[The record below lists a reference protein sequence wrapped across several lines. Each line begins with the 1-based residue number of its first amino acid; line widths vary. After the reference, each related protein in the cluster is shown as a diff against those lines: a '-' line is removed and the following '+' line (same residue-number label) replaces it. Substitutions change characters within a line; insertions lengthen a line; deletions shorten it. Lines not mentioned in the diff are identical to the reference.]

1 MVLAII
7 GLAYI
12 NCDIVGIMDLD
23 NLCARGL
30 KTWPIFVSGF
40 GLRVKCW

>member
-12 NCDIVGIMDLD
+12 NYDIVGIMDLD
-23 NLCARGL
+23 NLGARGL
-30 KTWPIFVSGF
+30 ET
-40 GLRVKCW
+40 